1 MSMAMAQRTAGTRT
15 TRPAKR
21 GGLRAAAASGR
32 SARNE
37 AVPARRQA
45 ASARDRAKAETRAAL
60 VEAALAEFAARGLDA
75 PSLDA
80 ICARAGFTRGAFYVH
95 FRDRDELVTAVVD
108 RALGAF
114 LDAIIATGDGAR
126 DLERTLRRYADAVDG
141 IMKLRRRTDSPLP
154 TGIPLH
160 RMLEACERSPALR
173 ARFVALLT
181 EAGQRVAR
189 TAAAGQRGDAVRA
202 DVPAERI
209 GAILVPLALGFV
221 AAVELGAPVDPVAAR
236 DALLTLLAPRDPG

>member
-1 MSMAMAQRTAGTRT
+1 MGRAASPAAG
-15 TRPAKR
+15 R
-21 GGLRAAAASGR
+21 GGGRAPAAARQPVRGKRSPAPSSDG
-32 SARNE
+32 SARE
-37 AVPARRQA
+37 
-45 ASARDRAKAETRAAL
+45 RAKAETRAAL

-126 DLERTLRRYADAVDG
+126 DLEHTVRRYADAVGG
-141 IMKLRRRTDSPLP
+141 IQKLRRRTDSPLP
-154 TGIPLH
+154 AGIPLH
-160 RMLEACERSPALR
+160 RILEACERSPALR

-189 TAAAGQRGDAVRA
+189 TAAAGQRGDTVRA
-202 DVPAERI
+202 DVPADRI

-221 AAVELGAPVDPVAAR
+221 AAVELGAPVDPAAAR
-236 DALLTLLAPRDPG
+236 DALLALLAPPAAR

>member
-1 MSMAMAQRTAGTRT
+1 MAKT
-15 TRPAKR
+15 
-21 GGLRAAAASGR
+21 RAATATRAARPPGPDGRRARRALGEVASGAAEAASR
-32 SARNE
+32 ER
-37 AVPARRQA
+37 
-45 ASARDRAKAETRAAL
+45 ASARERAKAETRAAL

-95 FRDRDELVTAVVD
+95 FRDRDELVSAVVD

-126 DLERTLRRYADAVDG
+126 DLERTVRRYADAIGG
-141 IMKLRRRTDSPLP
+141 ILNLRRRSDSPLP
-154 TGIPLH
+154 AGIPLH
-160 RMLEACERSPALR
+160 RILEACERSPALR
-173 ARFVALLT
+173 ERFVALLT
-181 EAGQRVAR
+181 EAGERVAR
-189 TAAAGQRGDAVRA
+189 TAEAGQRGNSVRS

-209 GAILVPLALGFV
+209 GALLVPLALGFV

-236 DALLTLLAPRDPG
+236 EALLALLAPGRAG

>member
-1 MSMAMAQRTAGTRT
+1 MSTVMAESSAGTRAG
-15 TRPAKR
+15 RRAGR
-21 GGLRAAAASGR
+21 ARVRAAAATRTPARSEESPARNPPG
-32 SARNE
+32 SARE
-37 AVPARRQA
+37 
-45 ASARDRAKAETRAAL
+45 RAKAETRAAL

-95 FRDRDELVTAVVD
+95 FRDRDALVTAVVE

-126 DLERTLRRYADAVDG
+126 DLERTVRRYADAIEG
-141 IMKLRRRTDSPLP
+141 ILKLRRRTDSPLP
-154 TGIPLH
+154 AGIPLH
-160 RMLEACERSPALR
+160 RILEACERSPALR

-189 TAAAGQRGDAVRA
+189 TAAAGQRGAAVRA

-221 AAVELGAPVDPVAAR
+221 AAVELGAPVDPAAAR
-236 DALLTLLAPRDPG
+236 DALLALLSPYVSR

>member
-1 MSMAMAQRTAGTRT
+1 MSMSMAKNSAETSAG
-15 TRPAKR
+15 RPAGR
-21 GGLRAAAASGR
+21 GGVRAAAAPRKPARGEGSPVRSQNG
-32 SARNE
+32 SARE
-37 AVPARRQA
+37 
-45 ASARDRAKAETRAAL
+45 RAKAETRAAL

-126 DLERTLRRYADAVDG
+126 DLERTVRRYADAVDG
-141 IMKLRRRTDSPLP
+141 ILKLRRRVDSPLP
-154 TGIPLH
+154 AGIPLH
-160 RMLEACERSPALR
+160 RILEACERSPAMR

-189 TAAAGQRGDAVRA
+189 TAAAGQRGGAVRA
-202 DVPAERI
+202 EVPAERI
-209 GAILVPLALGFV
+209 GALLVPLALGFV

-236 DALLTLLAPRDPG
+236 DALLTLLAPLAAG